1 MAYVAV
7 LDADV
12 LHPHVAVDLLLRL
25 AERRLFQPA
34 WSEQILEEV
43 QGSLIRRGLDPS
55 RIAHRLDVM
64 REHFPEAMTPEVGR
78 FMAAVPAAV
87 DRGDHH
93 VVAAAF
99 AARADA
105 IVTRNVR
112 DFAPS
117 ELIGL
122 GIEVQ
127 SLDAFLLNQWSLD
140 PDALADV
147 LQQMEEDRT
156 RPPETVEE
164 ILIALRQLAPTFSDA
179 VRGAIAP

>member
-25 AERRLFQPA
+25 AERRLFQPV
-34 WSEQILEEV
+34 WSEETLEEV
-43 QGSLIRRGLDPS
+43 HRSLVRRRLDPT

-64 REHFPEAMTPEVGR
+64 REQFPEAMTSEVGR
-78 FMAAVPAAV
+78 FMAAVPATV
-87 DRGDHH
+87 DPGDHH

-117 ELIGL
+117 QLIGL

-140 PDALADV
+140 PDTVAAV
-147 LQQMEEDRT
+147 LDQMGEDRT
-156 RPPETVEE
+156 RPPKMVAE
-164 ILIALRQLAPTFSDA
+164 ILIALRQLAPAFSDA
-179 VRGAIAP
+179 VRASVSP

>member
-1 MAYVAV
+1 
-7 LDADV
+7 
-12 LHPHVAVDLLLRL
+12 
-25 AERRLFQPA
+25 
-34 WSEQILEEV
+34 
-43 QGSLIRRGLDPS
+43 
-55 RIAHRLDVM
+55 
-64 REHFPEAMTPEVGR
+64 MTSEVGR
-78 FMAAVPAAV
+78 FLAAVPGAV
-87 DRGDHH
+87 DPGDHH

-140 PDALADV
+140 PDTVAAV
-147 LQQMEEDRT
+147 LRQMEEDRT
-156 RPPETVEE
+156 RPPKTVAE
-164 ILIALRQLAPTFSDA
+164 ILMALRQVAPTFSDA
-179 VRGAIAP
+179 VRQGKH